1 MRLVDEGTWGRARI
15 PGLLVQGC
23 THEKHR
29 VNAENSAKLDPDAQ
43 EDRVYTC
50 TKLDPDTQ
58 EDGVYTCMKMDPD
71 TQEDRVYTCAKLD
84 PDTQEDRVYTRTHFT
99 CLSVTP
105 VHSLCDE
112 QHM

>member
-1 MRLVDEGTWGRARI
+1 MDEGTWGRARI

-58 EDGVYTCMKMDPD
+58 EDGVYTCTKM
-71 TQEDRVYTCAKLD
+71 D